1 MLAIKQG
8 KCRSSDNIKHIVL
21 SLYDAEKIWKV
32 KSLLCTK
39 KGSIEKS
46 STFAKQYTPKNSK
59 RFIFK
64 FFK

>member
-8 KCRSSDNIKHIVL
+8 KCRASDNFKHIVL

-39 KGSIEKS
+39 KGSIEKR
-46 STFAKQYTPKNSK
+46 STFEK
-59 RFIFK
+59 
-64 FFK
+64 